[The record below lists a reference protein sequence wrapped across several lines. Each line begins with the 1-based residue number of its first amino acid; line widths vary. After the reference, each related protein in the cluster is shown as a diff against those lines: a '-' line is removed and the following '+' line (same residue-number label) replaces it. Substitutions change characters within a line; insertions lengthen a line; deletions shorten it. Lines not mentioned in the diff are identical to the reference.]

1 MPRLECPSGA
11 ETPNPGPAFCARGRR
26 PSAAWDL
33 SPRLQG
39 AAGAR
44 VQAAKSVALLLLKG
58 DVGVRVS

>member
-33 SPRLQG
+33 SPRPPGSCRCQ
-39 AAGAR
+39 